1 MLRSSPRYP
10 VSLRVAFS
18 DGDGPRV
25 NEATSLSVGGMFVR
39 TDRDLPVG
47 DVLPVAVEL
56 PDGDPPAPVQAKVL
70 YSSPI
75 GTVSE
80 VVANPPSAAA
90 TKRRAAAGGRGFG
103 VQFVAE
109 DPAFRTRVTRY
120 IDSLLRDPKAP
131 AARLLSIARD
141 LLRDKGWTQLY
152 PRDANGRFCLSGA
165 LREAAGND
173 KDLYRAALRSVGTR
187 LNVPGCE
194 HGGFDCHCAVIGW
207 NDVEGR
213 TRQQVIAKL
222 DEAISAELAAT
233 RPVPQR

>member
-1 MLRSSPRYP
+1 LSPVLRASPRYP
-10 VSLRVAFS
+10 VSLRVDFPGGNGA
-18 DGDGPRV
+18 RA
-25 NEATSLSVGGMFVR
+25 NEATTLSAGGMFVQ

-47 DVLPVAVEL
+47 GLVPLVLEL
-56 PDGDPPAPVQAKVL
+56 PDGAPPAPVQARIL
-70 YSSPI
+70 YSS
-75 GTVSE
+75 G
-80 VVANPPSAAA
+80 AAKARARA
-90 TKRRAAAGGRGFG
+90 TARGFG

-109 DPAFRTRVTRY
+109 DASFRERVSRY

-131 AARLLSIARD
+131 AARLLSIARE

-152 PRDANGRFCLSGA
+152 PRDAKGKYCLSGA

-173 KDLYRAALRSVGTR
+173 RDLYRAALRSVGPR
-187 LNVPGCE
+187 LNVAGCA

-207 NDVEGR
+207 NDAEGR

-233 RPVPQR
+233 QAASHR

>member
-1 MLRSSPRYP
+1 MNPVLRSSPRYP
-10 VSLRVAFS
+10 VSLRVAFP

-39 TDRDLPVG
+39 TDRELPVG
-47 DVLPVAVEL
+47 ALVPVALEL
-56 PDGDPPAPVQAKVL
+56 PDGDPPAPVQAKIL
-70 YSSPI
+70 YGSAP
-75 GTVSE
+75 E
-80 VVANPPSAAA
+80 APPRES
-90 TKRRAAAGGRGFG
+90 RHGFG
-103 VQFVAE
+103 VQFVAG
-109 DPAFRTRVTRY
+109 DAAFHARVTRY

-152 PRDANGRFCLSGA
+152 PRDSNGAYCLSGA

-173 KDLYRAALRSVGTR
+173 RDLYRAALRSVGPR
-187 LNVPGCE
+187 LNVAGCE

-222 DEAISAELAAT
+222 DEVISAELAAT
-233 RPVPQR
+233 AAASQR

>member
-1 MLRSSPRYP
+1 MNPVLRANPRYP
-10 VSLRVAFS
+10 VSLRVDFP

-39 TDRDLPVG
+39 TDRELPVG
-47 DVLPVAVEL
+47 ALVPVALEL
-56 PDGDPPAPVQAKVL
+56 PDGDPPLPVQAKVL
-70 YSSPI
+70 YSSGAPK
-75 GTVSE
+75 
-80 VVANPPSAAA
+80 A
-90 TKRRAAAGGRGFG
+90 RARTTGHGFG

-109 DPAFRTRVTRY
+109 DATFRERVTRY

-152 PRDANGRFCLSGA
+152 PRAANGSYCLSGA

-173 KDLYRAALRSVGTR
+173 RNLYRAALRSIGPR
-187 LNVPGCE
+187 LNVAGCE

-207 NDVEGR
+207 NDTEGR
-213 TRQQVIAKL
+213 TREQVINKL

-233 RPVPQR
+233 RAATQH